1 MYSPNYMGAFCAQA
15 LADLVDKLA
24 MRSLHG
30 TDLLSLDLTFSTGRV
45 YGSSVLG
52 RNLQVSDR
60 EIFLRDQAFCPLFD
74 GPGA

>member
-1 MYSPNYMGAFCAQA
+1 
-15 LADLVDKLA
+15 